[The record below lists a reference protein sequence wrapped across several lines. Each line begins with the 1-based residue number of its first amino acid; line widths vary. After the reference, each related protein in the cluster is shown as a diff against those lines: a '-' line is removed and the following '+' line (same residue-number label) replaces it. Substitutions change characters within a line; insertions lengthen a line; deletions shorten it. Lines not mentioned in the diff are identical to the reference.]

1 MVLSRAWYLILA
13 LITGAAVYVVS
24 LAVGQYN
31 RRNAEAMADTLKGD
45 SQVVGWALQI
55 DSRRRID
62 SLLASALRKEVID
75 GVKAANGKETIPEK
89 AKTDSSKALT
99 EANTALPADYRNDV
113 MFAVDRDGRVVGQV
127 GYDAILARHQQFEL
141 GGYAA
146 VFDALH
152 GYLRDDT
159 WVWGGKIARVATRPI
174 EDEAGQ
180 APVGAIVAL
189 RWVDQAFAREI
200 GKRTRTS
207 VTFFALGQKVA
218 TGTWSDDKDESDALD
233 LAAAEIPKLEG
244 EKSLKDT
251 GRTDV
256 RALGDGE
263 RSAAIFARLP
273 GDAWEVGAGYGV
285 VRNRVSIDGPMGFIK
300 GADDKDKA
308 NVKLWLVAAVVI
320 VALGLGMLFSIGEH
334 TIPLR
339 GLAKQSDRLRK
350 GQVDAL
356 ELTKLRGVYRRIGQD
371 LNAGIERVVEKGGG
385 VARKPADLESILGP
399 VPAQPAMSAF
409 SFPLPEGSSPGM
421 SSPGMSSPGMSAP
434 GMPPSHPS
442 QPGRPPVPG
451 AAPSGPFGAPS
462 GPGLPG
468 SSPGRPPPSVPG
480 FQAARPAVPGP
491 AAGAPPG
498 RPPPSSPQL
507 AAEPP
512 MFPPTSSASQVG
524 RPNEE
529 EATMVGRP
537 AADLLAAATG
547 EISAISAGAA
557 GDEAT
562 EWMAVYEEFVRT
574 KKQCGEPTEGL
585 TFEKFQ
591 GTLRKNRDQ
600 LIQRHGCKRVKFSV
614 YIKEGRASL
623 KATPVRE

>member
-55 DSRRRID
+55 DARRRID
-62 SLLASALRKEVID
+62 SLLASALRKEVIE

-89 AKTDSSKALT
+89 AKADASKALN
-99 EANTALPADYRNDV
+99 ESNTALPADYRNDV
-113 MFAVDRDGRVVGQV
+113 MFAVDRDGRVVGQM
-127 GYDAILARHQQFEL
+127 GYDAILARHTQFEL

-207 VTFFALGQKVA
+207 VAFFALGQKVA

-244 EKSLKDT
+244 EKSLKET

-256 RALGDGE
+256 RPLGDGE
-263 RSAAIFARLP
+263 RASGIFARLP
-273 GDAWEVGAGYGV
+273 GDAWEVGAGFGV

-320 VALGLGMLFSIGEH
+320 VALGLGMLFSFGEH
-334 TIPLR
+334 TVPLR
-339 GLAKQSDRLRK
+339 GLAAQSDRLRK

-371 LNAGIERVVEKGGG
+371 INAGIERVVEKGGG

-409 SFPLPEGSSPGM
+409 SFPLPEGSAPGI
-421 SSPGMSSPGMSAP
+421 PAVP
-434 GMPPSHPS
+434 GMPPSHAS
-442 QPGRPPVPG
+442 QPGRPPIPG
-451 AAPSGPFGAPS
+451 AAPSGPFGAPAS
-462 GPGLPG
+462 GPAMPG
-468 SSPGRPPPSVPG
+468 SGPGRPPPSVPG
-480 FQAARPAVPGP
+480 F
-491 AAGAPPG
+491 
-498 RPPPSSPQL
+498 
-507 AAEPP
+507 
-512 MFPPTSSASQVG
+512 
-524 RPNEE
+524 
-529 EATMVGRP
+529 
-537 AADLLAAATG
+537 
-547 EISAISAGAA
+547 
-557 GDEAT
+557 
-562 EWMAVYEEFVRT
+562 
-574 KKQCGEPTEGL
+574 
-585 TFEKFQ
+585 
-591 GTLRKNRDQ
+591 
-600 LIQRHGCKRVKFSV
+600 
-614 YIKEGRASL
+614 
-623 KATPVRE
+623 

>member
-55 DSRRRID
+55 DARRRID
-62 SLLASALRKEVID
+62 SLLASALRKEVIE

-89 AKTDSSKALT
+89 AKADASKALN
-99 EANTALPADYRNDV
+99 ESNTALPADYRNDV
-113 MFAVDRDGRVVGQV
+113 MFAVDRDGRVVGQM
-127 GYDAILARHQQFEL
+127 GYDAILARHTQFEL

-207 VTFFALGQKVA
+207 VAFFALGQKVA

-244 EKSLKDT
+244 EKSLKET

-256 RALGDGE
+256 RPLGDGE
-263 RSAAIFARLP
+263 RASGIFARLP
-273 GDAWEVGAGYGV
+273 GDTWEVGAGFGV

-320 VALGLGMLFSIGEH
+320 VALGLGMLFSFGEH
-334 TIPLR
+334 TVPLR
-339 GLAKQSDRLRK
+339 GLAAQSDRLRK

-371 LNAGIERVVEKGGG
+371 INAGIERVVEKGGG

-409 SFPLPEGSSPGM
+409 SFPLPEGSAPGI
-421 SSPGMSSPGMSAP
+421 PAVP
-434 GMPPSHPS
+434 GMPPSHAS
-442 QPGRPPVPG
+442 QPGRPPIPG
-451 AAPSGPFGAPS
+451 AAPSGPFGAPAS
-462 GPGLPG
+462 GPAMPG
-468 SSPGRPPPSVPG
+468 SGPGRPPPSVPG

-498 RPPPSSPQL
+498 LPPMGTPPG

-512 MFPPTSSASQVG
+512 VFPPTGGPIG

-529 EATMVGRP
+529 DATMVGRP

-547 EISAISAGAA
+547 EVSAVTAGPA
-557 GDEAT
+557 GDEAS

-600 LIQRHGCKRVKFSV
+600 LIARHGCKRVKFSV